1 MINILLYNRIFII
14 INKNNYYSI
23 IIIINILTLLEK
35 YVHWY

>member
-35 YVHWY
+35 YVH